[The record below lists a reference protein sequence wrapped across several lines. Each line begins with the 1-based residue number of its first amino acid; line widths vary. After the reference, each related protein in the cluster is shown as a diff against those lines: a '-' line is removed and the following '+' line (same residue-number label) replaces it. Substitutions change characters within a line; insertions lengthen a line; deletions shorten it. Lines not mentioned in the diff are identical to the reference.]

1 MKDIHGKAILEYY
14 KGNEDEIL
22 MVNNSYGNP
31 EEMPVEIYFR
41 DEIDFSTIEHLALIE
56 CEGRILDLGAGAG
69 AHSLVLKERGK
80 DVTAL
85 ENSQGCVDVMKMSG
99 LDQVVHDDYRKHT
112 EKYDTILALMN
123 GIGIAGKLSGVEA
136 FLKKCKKM
144 LQPMGQILID
154 SSNVSYL
161 YDDGTPKP
169 KGYFGEVKFQYEYKG
184 EKGEWFDWV
193 YVDQITLGE
202 IVKKA
207 GMNMEIL
214 TVDEDDQFLMR
225 IT

>member
-1 MKDIHGKAILEYY
+1 MKDIHGKAILDYY

-22 MVNNSYGNP
+22 MVNNSYGAS

-69 AHSLVLKERGK
+69 AHALVLNDRGM

-85 ENSQGCVDVMKMSG
+85 EYSQGCVDVMKMSG
-99 LDQVVHDDYRKHT
+99 LNQVVHRDYRKHT

-123 GIGIAGKLSGVEA
+123 GIGLAGKLSGVEA

-154 SSNVSYL
+154 SSDVSYL
-161 YDDGTPKP
+161 YEDGTPRP

-184 EKGEWFDWV
+184 EKGDWFDWV
-193 YVDQITLGE
+193 YVDQTTLGE

-207 GMNMEIL
+207 GMKMEIL
-214 TVDEDDQFLMR
+214 TVDEDDQFLVR